1 LVKTDF
7 TENFDPAL
15 IYNYLRIKPLKRMVP
30 PEDIASAV
38 IAAAVYLP
46 SSTGIVLP
54 VDAGRLLA

>member
-1 LVKTDF
+1 
-7 TENFDPAL
+7 
-15 IYNYLRIKPLKRMVP
+15 MVP
-30 PEDIASAV
+30 SEDIALAV